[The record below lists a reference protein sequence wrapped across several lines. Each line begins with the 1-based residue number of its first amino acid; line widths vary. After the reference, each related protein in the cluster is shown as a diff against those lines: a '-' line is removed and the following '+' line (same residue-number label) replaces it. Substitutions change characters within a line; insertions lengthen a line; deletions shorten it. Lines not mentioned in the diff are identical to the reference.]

1 MEHEQGV
8 DRIIMMCIAARNNDA
23 IEGDESYLL
32 QAKLIEIGL
41 WRIAQVLAAADTEH
55 HLTAA
60 ASEPIRYE
68 FTANAHQTNREALSR
83 SLRYIAARVPSA
95 SRHMYR
101 LRAAYVQHG
110 RSETRSHVIT
120 M

>member
-60 ASEPIRYE
+60 GFRTYQIR
-68 FTANAHQTNREALSR
+68 
-83 SLRYIAARVPSA
+83 V
-95 SRHMYR
+95 
-101 LRAAYVQHG
+101 HG
-110 RSETRSHVIT
+110 ECTSNQP
-120 M
+120 